1 MAYCDQILPKH
12 LIVKEFYYLYNNG
25 DNNEELPADLLRKTS
40 EPCFLHSIKVLTQQF
55 TIF

>member
-1 MAYCDQILPKH
+1 MAYCDQILPKP

-40 EPCFLHSIKVLTQQF
+40 EPCFLHSIIVLNQQF

>member
-1 MAYCDQILPKH
+1 MAYCDQILPKP

-40 EPCFLHSIKVLTQQF
+40 EPCFLHSIIVLTQQF